1 MRPTLMAQ
9 RQLCNTRRPRV
20 TGTSVACQ
28 GMELPVRFAHHAH
41 GSWELDLQT
50 RLARAQVF
58 MLRLF
63 SNVVWAPVRVS
74 TYRIYPRVST
84 YLSSLSGETAVAA
97 RGRSLLSLVG

>member
-74 TYRIYPRVST
+74 TY
-84 YLSSLSGETAVAA
+84 LSSLSSGETAVAA